1 MRIITW
7 ILGERQGIIA
17 SQPVF
22 LQLRDLPTL
31 VEMAGERNATIIPLP
46 LDLINTFA
54 AALRGSGQQS
64 SQ

>member
-1 MRIITW
+1 MDLRIITW

-31 VEMAGERNATIIPLP
+31 VEMAEERNATIVSLP
-46 LDLINTFA
+46 LDLINT
-54 AALRGSGQQS
+54 LRLH
-64 SQ
+64 